1 MPLTDFFVLAF
12 DSTHHA
18 IQAEKFLKEAG
29 LKIEVLPTPRDITAS
44 CGLSIKFHM
53 DHIEKVKEVIDV
65 SQPTVKLY
73 RGLRLERKTIYLEE
87 EL

>member
-1 MPLTDFFVLAF
+1 MPVTDFFILSF

-18 IQAEKFLKEAG
+18 IRAEKLLKKAG
-29 LKIEVLPTPRDITAS
+29 LKIEILATPRDITAS
-44 CGLSIKFHM
+44 CGLSVKFHP
-53 DHIEKVKEVIDV
+53 DHIEKVKEVIDTG
-65 SQPTVKLY
+65 QPAVKLY